1 MLSVMCDLCF
11 ERENLLCCCSPYT
24 HVTHSCATGSRPS
37 SGAGKCFSTASK
49 SDNMSGSQRK
59 CPIIW
64 TQSSLLTEYELVSIH
79 CPEKKARERQG
90 HYSGARCF
98 QVCQL
103 IHGIL
108 ISLTRDWDAGC
119 LTHTHTRV
127 IIFLLYPELTLVHAL
142 FILHMQT
149 NSFSFPHSFISVA
162 LCLSVLFHLC
172 LSPPVRLFNSLT
184 TFVTKWSSAL
194 DTSIPL

>member
-64 TQSSLLTEYELVSIH
+64 TQSSLLTEYELVSVH

-108 ISLTRDWDAGC
+108 ISLTRDWDWDAGC
-119 LTHTHTRV
+119 LTHTHTHTRDYISTLSWADPGTC
-127 IIFLLYPELTLVHAL
+127 IIHSTHADKLLLVSTFFYICRL
-142 FILHMQT
+142 VFVCP
-149 NSFSFPHSFISVA
+149 FSS
-162 LCLSVLFHLC
+162 LS
-172 LSPPVRLFNSLT
+172 LSPLPSV
-184 TFVTKWSSAL
+184 
-194 DTSIPL
+194 